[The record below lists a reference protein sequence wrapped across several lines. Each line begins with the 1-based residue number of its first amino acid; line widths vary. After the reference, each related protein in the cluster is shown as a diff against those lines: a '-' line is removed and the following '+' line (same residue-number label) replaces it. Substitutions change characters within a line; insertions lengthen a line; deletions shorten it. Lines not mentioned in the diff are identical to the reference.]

1 MTPDATRTL
10 RRALLGLLVVVTAAV
25 AWSLRRPP
33 PPPPAAGPTGTQSS
47 GASFGGLVYRSF
59 QEGKENYVVRARA
72 SAGQDQEGMHLQGV
86 EVTFPRMVD
95 GKPADSTVSS
105 EECLYDPVRQKAFFH
120 GHVRVVTG
128 EGLELETES
137 LSYRGDQGR
146 AESKEAVRF
155 KRNTLSGSST
165 GLVYQAGEGRIELL
179 ADAVL
184 HIENGGDRPPTEIR
198 SAYASAMRDQSA
210 VRFDGD
216 VQVTQDADSLR
227 ADHLT
232 LDLTSDREA
241 IDHALALDNVE
252 ARTGAASALPGVPST
267 AGRGPRILR
276 CRRLAIWFRE
286 NRQPQEATA
295 VRNAEL
301 EAFPGPG
308 EPPEHRRLQAH
319 AITFRFDEEGRLQQV
334 EAGVGV
340 LLSAEPI
347 PPAQALPRTVRC
359 ESLTAIIDPLL
370 GDLRTAD
377 FAGSVE
383 FTQGKRRATSQT
395 ARYDQALSTLN
406 LSLQPRLVDEEQG
419 SDLRADGIDL
429 GTQNG
434 NLAARENVRHLFAGK
449 HGPLRSGALARDT
462 PTVII
467 ADKLDYDGASHTARY
482 QDNALLRSGQDET
495 RAPLIIL
502 EEPVGAPRRLRARGG
517 VVSVLNPHSSSTP
530 GKPPAPVE
538 VRGREMVYEEAKQR
552 IVYTGEVA
560 IRQGDIRSKSPEATV
575 FLSPDGS
582 AVKTVVAGE
591 PVEVVQGERKG
602 VGARG
607 TYTPDTET
615 FNLVGEKVTVNDP
628 TQQVEGR
635 SLTFHVGDDRIL
647 VDGREEVRTESI
659 FKRAPPKK

>member
-1 MTPDATRTL
+1 MTPGATRTL
-10 RRALLGLLVVVTAAV
+10 RRALLGLLLAVTAAV

-33 PPPPAAGPTGTQSS
+33 PLPPVGGTGPPSS

-86 EVTFPRMVD
+86 EVTFPRVVD

-128 EGLELETES
+128 EGLDLETES

-165 GLVYQAGEGRIELL
+165 GIVYQAGEGRVELL
-179 ADAVL
+179 ADVVL
-184 HIENGGDRPPTEIR
+184 RVENGDRPPTEIR

-210 VRFDGD
+210 VRFEGD
-216 VQVTQDADSLR
+216 VQVTQDADTLK

-232 LDLTSDREA
+232 LDLTADREA

-286 NRQPQEATA
+286 NRQLQEATA

-308 EPPEHRRLQAH
+308 EPAEHRRLQAH
-319 AITFRFDEEGRLQQV
+319 AITFRFDEEGRLKQL

-340 LLSAEPI
+340 FLSAEPI
-347 PPAQALPRTVRC
+347 PPAQAPPRTVRC
-359 ESLTAIIDPLL
+359 ESLTAVIDPVL
-370 GDLRTAD
+370 GDLLTAE
-377 FAGSVE
+377 FADSVE
-383 FTQGKRRATSQT
+383 FTQGKRRAFSQA
-395 ARYDQALSTLN
+395 ARYDQSLSTLN
-406 LSLQPRLVDEEQG
+406 LSLQPRLVDEEQA
-419 SDLRADGIDL
+419 SDLRADVIDL

-434 NLAARENVRHLFAGK
+434 NLAARENVRHLFSGK
-449 HGPLRSGALARDT
+449 HGPLRSGALTRDT

-467 ADKLDYDGASHTARY
+467 ARKLDYDGASRTARY
-482 QDNALLRSGQDET
+482 QDNALLRSGQDEV
-495 RAPLIIL
+495 RAPVIIL

-517 VVSVLNPHSSSTP
+517 VVSILNPHSSEP

-538 VRGREMVYEEAKQR
+538 VRGREMVYEEAKQQ

-560 IRQGDIRSKSPEATV
+560 IRQGDIRSKSPQATV
-575 FLSPDGS
+575 NLSKDGS
-582 AVKTVVAGE
+582 AVQTLVAGE

-615 FNLVGEKVTVNDP
+615 FTLVGEKVTVNDP

-659 FKRAPPKK
+659 FKRTPPKK

>member
-1 MTPDATRTL
+1 MTPRATRSL
-10 RRALLGLLVVVTAAV
+10 RRALLGLLLVVAATV

-33 PPPPAAGPTGTQSS
+33 PPSPAAAATGPQAS

-59 QEGKENYVVRARA
+59 QEGKENYVIRAKA
-72 SAGQDQEGMHLQGV
+72 SAGQDQEGWHLQGV
-86 EVTFPRMVD
+86 EVTFPHMVE
-95 GKPADSTVSS
+95 GKPAPSTVSS
-105 EECLYDPVRQKAFFH
+105 EECLYDPLRQKAFFH
-120 GHVRVVTG
+120 GNVRVVTA

-137 LSYRGDQGR
+137 LSYRGDLER

-165 GLVYQAGEGRIELL
+165 GLVYQAVQGRIDLL
-179 ADAVL
+179 ADVVL
-184 HIENGGDRPPTEIR
+184 RVGNGDRPPTEIR
-198 SAYASAMRDQSA
+198 SAQASGMRDQST

-232 LDLTSDREA
+232 LDLTADREA

-252 ARTGAASALPGVPST
+252 ARTGAASALPGVPAT

-286 NRQPQEATA
+286 NRQLQEATA

-301 EAFPGPG
+301 EAFPGPE

-319 AITFRFDEEGRLQQV
+319 AITFRFDEEGRLQQLD
-334 EAGVGV
+334 AGGGV
-340 LLSAEPI
+340 FLSAEPL
-347 PPAQALPRTVRC
+347 PPAPALPRTGRC
-359 ESLTAIIDPLL
+359 ESLTAAIDPLL

-383 FTQGKRRATSQT
+383 FTQGKRRATSQA
-395 ARYDQALSTLN
+395 ARYDGSLSTLN
-406 LSLQPRLVDEEQG
+406 LSLQPRIVDEEQG
-419 SDLRADGIDL
+419 SDLQADVIDL

-434 NLAARENVRHLFAGK
+434 DLAARENVRHLFSGK
-449 HGPLRSGALARDT
+449 HGPLRSGTLARDA
-462 PTVII
+462 PTLII
-467 ADKLDYDGASHTARY
+467 AHKLDYSAASHTARY
-482 QDNALLRSGQDET
+482 QGNALLRSGQDET
-495 RAPLIIL
+495 RAPLIVL
-502 EEPVGAPRRLRARGG
+502 EEPAGAPRRLRARGG
-517 VVSVLNPHSSSTP
+517 VVSILNPHSSSSP

-538 VRGREMVYEEAKQR
+538 VRGREMVYEESKQR

-560 IRQGDIRSKSPEATV
+560 IRQGDIRSTSPEAIVT
-575 FLSPDGS
+575 LSPDGS
-582 AVKTVVAGE
+582 VVQTLVAGE
-591 PVEVVQGERKG
+591 PVEVVQGARKG
-602 VGARG
+602 VGTRG

-615 FNLVGEKVTVNDP
+615 FNLVGEKVTLNDP

>member
-1 MTPDATRTL
+1 MTPAATRTL

-33 PPPPAAGPTGTQSS
+33 PPPPATVATGTQSS
-47 GASFGGLVYRSF
+47 GASFGELVYRSF

-86 EVTFPRMVD
+86 EVTFPRVID
-95 GKPADSTVSS
+95 GKPATSTVSS

-120 GHVRVVTG
+120 GHVKVVTG

-155 KRNTLSGSST
+155 KRNTLSGTST
-165 GLVYQAGEGRIELL
+165 GIVYQAGEGRIELL
-179 ADAVL
+179 ADVVL
-184 HIENGGDRPPTEIR
+184 RIENGDRPPTEIR
-198 SAYASAMRDQSA
+198 SAYATAMRDQSA

-216 VQVTQDADSLR
+216 VQVTQETDSLK

-232 LDLTSDREA
+232 LDLTADREA

-252 ARTGAASALPGVPST
+252 ARTGPASALPGVPST

-286 NRQPQEATA
+286 NRQLQEATA

-301 EAFPGPG
+301 EAFPGPR

-319 AITFRFDEEGRLQQV
+319 AITFRFDEEGRLQQL

-340 LLSAEPI
+340 FLSAEPI

-359 ESLTAIIDPLL
+359 ESLTAVIDPVL
-370 GDLRTAD
+370 GDMRTAD

-383 FTQGKRRATSQT
+383 FTQGKRRAFSQA
-395 ARYDQALSTLN
+395 ARYDQSQSNLN

-419 SDLRADGIDL
+419 SDLKADSIDL

-434 NLAARENVRHLFAGK
+434 NLAARENVRHLFSGK
-449 HGPLRSGALARDT
+449 HGPLRSGAQARDT

-467 ADKLDYDGASHTARY
+467 ARKLDYDAASHTARY
-482 QDNALLRSGQDET
+482 QDNALLRSGQDEV
-495 RAPLIIL
+495 RAPLIVL
-502 EEPVGAPRRLRARGG
+502 EEPVGVPRRLRARGG
-517 VVSVLNPHSSSTP
+517 VVSILNPHSSPPP

-538 VRGREMVYEEAKQR
+538 VRGQEMVYEEAKQR

-560 IRQGDIRSKSPEATV
+560 IRQGDIRSRSPGATV
-575 FLSPDGS
+575 NLSPDGS
-582 AVKTVVAGE
+582 AVQTLVAGE

-615 FNLVGEKVTVNDP
+615 FNLVGEKVTLNDP

-659 FKRAPPKK
+659 FKRTPPKK